1 LLHFATTMSDSLN
14 MESLAS
20 ALLATTQREM
30 ATLCDSSD
38 SDEVEQQQKINSAR
52 AVKLALELHALGL
65 GGAGAQSGA
74 GGEMDSDEDEDLSAL
89 APPKRSQNTT
99 EIITVPSSE
108 HVAEIVGKQGC
119 KIKLLRQKTNTYIKT
134 PGRGDNPQFVITGRW
149 SDVQTATTE
158 IREAAQHF
166 TQLRAERSR
175 IGALQSPLA
184 PSEGEPGTVTVKV
197 RVPYKV
203 VGLVV
208 GPKGTTIKRIQQT
221 THTYIVT
228 PSREKD
234 PVFEVTGL
242 PENVEVAKQEI
253 EAHIA
258 TRTGSGLIDRDLD
271 FAANGTDVLE
281 NGEPA
286 EPDSSLDKNH
296 STRAM
301 EALHKLAALSPSER
315 ANCEAA
321 LQSLNNNSAHR
332 TNTRSSH
339 VKSHQRQMNHVKSG
353 AIQFPENALSLQVQ
367 LFNTQSSTGSPF
379 TPLPVADAV
388 VQPEF
393 DLKYPVSTASP
404 VPSSVSSTH
413 PTSPPVM
420 GDLKSRHM
428 PPNAPTSS
436 YSPLMVNHHHHHHHH
451 HDMDHGENGE
461 MAQIVVDLKKLGV
474 DLDKDVGR
482 SIQKGVEETPEC
494 PDVTKSKLN
503 PTAASW
509 TPGGSSGTA
518 ITKKG
523 AIGQKP
529 IGKPLLAPNFR
540 PEAAAPGSRVNYGAE
555 TGRKTPPNVQKI
567 QAGNGI
573 YIQTKHKQTTLRSSR
588 DQQNFPALSGEVA
601 PEKVPNINPLV
612 AQTIFQR
619 NQGSVPAAASTN
631 DDDLQSLGTI
641 ESGYNSVETSTTFSG
656 EHHSSFGISMCS
668 VCNVQ
673 PQQAALVP
681 CGHSGFCYMCAL
693 TISAMQD
700 ARCPMCRVPVKM
712 ALKIR

>member
-1 LLHFATTMSDSLN
+1 MMSDSLD

-20 ALLATTQREM
+20 ALLATTQRDM
-30 ATLCDSSD
+30 ACDSSD
-38 SDEVEQQQKINSAR
+38 SDEQINSAR

-65 GGAGAQSGA
+65 GGISGGGAECES
-74 GGEMDSDEDEDLSAL
+74 DSEDEDLSAL

-149 SDVQTATTE
+149 SDVQTAASE
-158 IREAAQHF
+158 IREAAAHF

-258 TRTGSGLIDRDLD
+258 QRTGAGLIDRDLD

-281 NGEPA
+281 NGEPVEA
-286 EPDSSLDKNH
+286 DKSDKNH
-296 STRAM
+296 SLRAM
-301 EALHKLAALSPSER
+301 EALQKLSKLTPSER

-321 LQSLNNNSAHR
+321 LQSLNNNVFQPNS
-332 TNTRSSH
+332 
-339 VKSHQRQMNHVKSG
+339 QRQTSRNKSQNQG
-353 AIQFPENALSLQVQ
+353 QRQINTLQKNAIQFPPDNALSLQVQ
-367 LFNTQSSTGSPF
+367 LFQQSSPF
-379 TPLPVADAV
+379 TPPPAAQMPLSSAAADPV
-388 VQPEF
+388 EF
-393 DLKYPVSTASP
+393 DLKYPINSSSPDLSTQQ
-404 VPSSVSSTH
+404 SV
-413 PTSPPVM
+413 PTSPPTIV

-428 PPNAPTSS
+428 PPNAPSSS
-436 YSPLMVNHHHHHHHH
+436 YSPLHMVHHHHS
-451 HDMDHGENGE
+451 DHESSE
-461 MAQIVVDLKKLGV
+461 TAQIVVDLKKLGV

-482 SIQKGVEETPEC
+482 SIQKSQEESAE

-509 TPGGSSGTA
+509 TPGGS
-518 ITKKG
+518 IKPKKPTPST
-523 AIGQKP
+523 IGQKP
-529 IGKPLLAPNFR
+529 IGKPILAPNFR
-540 PEAAAPGSRVNYGAE
+540 PEAAAPGSRVNLGTE
-555 TGRKTPPNVQKI
+555 NGGRKTPPNVQKI
-567 QAGNGI
+567 QAGDGI

-588 DQQNFPALSGEVA
+588 DQQNFPALSGKVHQ
-601 PEKVPNINPLV
+601 EKIPNINPLV

-619 NQGSVPAAASTN
+619 NQGSVPTT
-631 DDDLQSLGTI
+631 DDDLQSMGTI
-641 ESGYNSVETSTTFSG
+641 ESGYNSIETSTTFSG
-656 EHHSSFGISMCS
+656 DHQSSFGLNMCS

-693 TISAMQD
+693 TISAMPD
-700 ARCPMCRVPVKM
+700 ARCPICRVSVKM